1 MRKKIISLS
10 AALFGAGALYLVAVA
25 VIGSGVATEIE
36 KFETTLI
43 ARDDVRVIQFEYDR
57 NFWGGRLSYDLSW
70 SALQTNPLADEFLR
84 ELGAYDGGF
93 RWRGELDIQHG
104 PWLGGADIGLAAVSQ
119 AVPLPDQLRTALPQ
133 YPGQAPVIEFSAA
146 LAFNGD
152 LITTASVINYDGRII
167 SDSESAEL
175 ELAGLTATFVY
186 SNQQQRFSIDIG
198 TDVAAVRQA
207 QSADVR
213 LNGLGLSAEFS
224 EDVSGALLGGTRF
237 ELAELMID
245 LPQQDINFLLKNY
258 AVASDVERVDDTITS
273 AGSFS
278 IDELSVNDTLLGGVA
293 LESSLRGINID
304 SYVVLENLLLS
315 SSFEDNDALLQA
327 LQTLAT
333 DQLSFNVDRLVLKL
347 PTEEDVTASLSVA
360 YNGSDQIDVENYA
373 DILGAISL
381 EAQLEASTRAIDR
394 TVLGAGLP
402 AEQTAQIQDALQV
415 SYQTPYLTV
424 NDDRLTSS
432 LQVRRGEVRV
442 NGELMGDASALL
454 ALADDVGGASAPAI
468 AQPSSATPPATPSST
483 KVDKRAVAAQQCPD
497 FSQSGTSLS
506 YSSDD
511 LYAPQSMSVVA
522 GGSVNLSNCP
532 SIPGLGYVTQA
543 PDYKLEF
550 SGNSAGRELEF
561 RLDSA
566 CDTVLLINDING
578 TWYHD
583 DDSNGNLDA
592 KIRLPK
598 AGNGVY
604 DIWIGTLNADNC
616 DATLTIETF

>member
-1 MRKKIISLS
+1 MRKKIITLS
-10 AALFGAGALYLVAVA
+10 ATLFGVGALYLVAVA
-25 VIGSGVATEIE
+25 VIGSGVSTELE

-70 SALQTNPLADEFLR
+70 SALQANPLADELLR

-104 PWLGGADIGLAAVSQ
+104 PWLGGADIGLAAVRQ
-119 AVPLPDQLRTALPQ
+119 AVPLPDQLRAALPQ
-133 YPGQAPVIEFSAA
+133 YPGQAPVVAFKAA

-152 LITTASVINYDGRII
+152 LIATVSVIDYDGRII
-167 SDSESAEL
+167 SDSESIEL
-175 ELAGLTATFVY
+175 ELAGLAATLVY
-186 SNQQQRFSIDIG
+186 SNQQQRFSFELG
-198 TDVAAVRQA
+198 TDIAAVSQA
-207 QSADVR
+207 QSAGMR

-245 LPQQDINFLLKNY
+245 WPQQDINFLLKNY
-258 AVASDVERVDDTITS
+258 AVASDVKRVDDTVTS

-278 IDELSVNDTLLGGVA
+278 IDELSVNDTLLGGIE

-304 SYVVLENLLLS
+304 AYVLLENLLLS

-327 LQTLAT
+327 LQTLAA

-347 PTEEDVTASLSVA
+347 PTEEDVSASLSVA
-360 YNGSDQIDVENYA
+360 YNGSDQIDVDNYA

-394 TVLGAGLP
+394 AIVGAGLP
-402 AEQTAQIQDALQV
+402 AEQTSQIQDVLQA
-415 SYQTPYLTV
+415 SYQTPYLTL
-424 NDDRLTSS
+424 NGDRLTSS

-454 ALADDVGGASAPAI
+454 ALADDVGGASA
-468 AQPSSATPPATPSST
+468 TPPST
-483 KVDKRAVAAQQCPD
+483 SVDKRAAAAQQCPD
-497 FSQSGTSLS
+497 FSQSGTLLS

-566 CDTVLLINDING
+566 CDTILLLNDTSG

-604 DIWIGTLNADNC
+604 DIWVGTLNADNC

>member
-1 MRKKIISLS
+1 MRKKIITLS
-10 AALFGAGALYLVAVA
+10 ATLFGVGALYLVAVA
-25 VIGSGVATEIE
+25 VIGSGVSTELE

-70 SALQTNPLADEFLR
+70 SALQANPLADELLR

-104 PWLGGADIGLAAVSQ
+104 PWLGGADIGLAAVRQ
-119 AVPLPDQLRTALPQ
+119 AVPLPDQLRAALPQ
-133 YPGQAPVIEFSAA
+133 YPGQAPVVAFKAA

-152 LITTASVINYDGRII
+152 LIATVSVIDYDGRII
-167 SDSESAEL
+167 SDSESIEL
-175 ELAGLTATFVY
+175 ELAGLAATLVY
-186 SNQQQRFSIDIG
+186 SNQQQRFSFELG
-198 TDVAAVRQA
+198 TDIAAVSQA
-207 QSADVR
+207 QSAGMR
-213 LNGLGLSAEFS
+213 LNGLGLSAKFS

-245 LPQQDINFLLKNY
+245 WPQQDINFLLKNY
-258 AVASDVERVDDTITS
+258 AVASDVKRVDDTVTS

-278 IDELSVNDTLLGGVA
+278 IDELSVNDTLLGGIE

-304 SYVVLENLLLS
+304 AYVLLENLLLS

-327 LQTLAT
+327 LQTLAA

-347 PTEEDVTASLSVA
+347 PTEEDVSASLSVA
-360 YNGSDQIDVENYA
+360 YNGSDQIDVDNYA

-394 TVLGAGLP
+394 AIVGAGLP
-402 AEQTAQIQDALQV
+402 AEQTSQIQDVLQA
-415 SYQTPYLTV
+415 SYQTPYLTL
-424 NDDRLTSS
+424 NGDRLTSS

-454 ALADDVGGASAPAI
+454 ALADDVGGASA
-468 AQPSSATPPATPSST
+468 TPPST
-483 KVDKRAVAAQQCPD
+483 SVDKRAAAAQQCPD
-497 FSQSGTSLS
+497 FSQSGTLLS

-566 CDTVLLINDING
+566 CDTILLLNDTSG

-604 DIWIGTLNADNC
+604 DIWVGTLNEDSC

>member
-1 MRKKIISLS
+1 MRKKIITLS
-10 AALFGAGALYLVAVA
+10 ATLFGVGALYLVAVA
-25 VIGSGVATEIE
+25 VIGRGVATEIE

-57 NFWGGRLSYDLSW
+57 NFWGGRLIYDLSW
-70 SALQTNPLADEFLR
+70 SALQTNPLADELLR

-119 AVPLPDQLRTALPQ
+119 AVPLPDQLRSALPQ
-133 YPGQAPVIEFSAA
+133 YPGQAPVVAFKAA

-152 LITTASVINYDGRII
+152 LIATVSVIDYDGRVI
-167 SDSESAEL
+167 SDSESVEL
-175 ELAGLTATFVY
+175 ELAGLAATLVY

-207 QSADVR
+207 QSAGVR
-213 LNGLGLSAEFS
+213 LNGLGLSAAFS

-237 ELAELMID
+237 ELAELMVEW
-245 LPQQDINFLLKNY
+245 PQQDINFLLKNY
-258 AVASDVERVDDTITS
+258 AVASDIERVDDTITS

-327 LQTLAT
+327 VQTLAA

-347 PTEEDVTASLSVA
+347 PTEEDVTASLSLA
-360 YNGSDQIDVENYA
+360 YTGSDQIDVDNYA

-381 EAQLEASTRAIDR
+381 EAQLDASTRAIDR
-394 TVLGAGLP
+394 AIVGAGLP
-402 AEQTAQIQDALQV
+402 AEQTAQIQDILQV

-424 NDDRLTSS
+424 NGDRLTSS

-454 ALADDVGGASAPAI
+454 ALADDVGGASA
-468 AQPSSATPPATPSST
+468 TPPAATPSST
-483 KVDKRAVAAQQCPD
+483 NVDKRAVAAQQCPD
-497 FSQSGTSLS
+497 FSQSGTLLS

-522 GGSVNLSNCP
+522 GGSVSLANCP

-566 CDTVLLINDING
+566 CDTVLLLNDTNG

-604 DIWIGTLNADNC
+604 DIWVGTLNADNC